1 MQNVNFFFIIIK
13 MLLKMYN
20 IYIFKSAANMG
31 PWETQKKKKIESTKN
46 IYLFDSIVFF
56 FFICSDKQTKGI

>member
-1 MQNVNFFFIIIK
+1 

-56 FFICSDKQTKGI
+56 FFFCSDKQTKGI